1 MGLRHYL
8 LNNLGRKLVSL
19 CLAALIWFNIWFNN
33 IRSAGTTEPKLLE
46 SAVGSLLPKPATE
59 LVTGE
64 FAHIPITLVSLA
76 QDGRAFKLDAR
87 QAKVTVSGQRRL
99 LTRLTAKDIKAMV
112 DLTDLANARKTDTS
126 TNLIIRPVR
135 ARSPDG
141 ITVLRVEPST
151 VLVEPISLPE
161 PTAKSTEK
169 DE

>member
-112 DLTDLANARKTDTS
+112 DLTELANGRKADPRAD
-126 TNLIIRPVR
+126 LIVRTVQVR
-135 ARSPDG
+135 APEG
-141 ITVLRVEPST
+141 ISVVKVEPPV
-151 VLVEPISLPE
+151 VLVEPVSLPE
-161 PTAKSTEK
+161 PAAKSTEK
-169 DE
+169 TE